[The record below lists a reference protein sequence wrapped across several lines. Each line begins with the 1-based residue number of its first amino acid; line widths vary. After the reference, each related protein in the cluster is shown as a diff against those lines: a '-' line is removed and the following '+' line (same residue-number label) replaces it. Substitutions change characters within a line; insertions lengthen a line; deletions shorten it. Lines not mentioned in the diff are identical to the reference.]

1 MGTAKKYLKS
11 YEAIESQA
19 KARYPKRRGAG
30 TAPQANKMISQQ
42 WAATGE
48 QEPRTLKDADPSKFD
63 WKAVAKDKEKQK
75 TDRKKRNL
83 KKQNF
88 VV

>member
-1 MGTAKKYLKS
+1 MSVRKYLKS
-11 YEAIESQA
+11 YEAIEIEA
-19 KARYPKRRGAG
+19 KARYPKRRGPG
-30 TAPQANKMISQQ
+30 TTPQAYKIISQQ

-48 QEPRTLKDADPSKFD
+48 QEPRTLKDADPNKVD

>member
-11 YEAIESQA
+11 YEAIENQA

-30 TAPQANKMISQQ
+30 TTPQANKMISQQ
-42 WAATGE
+42 WANTGE
-48 QEPRTLKDADPSKFD
+48 QEPRTLKDADPNKVD
-63 WKAVAKDKEKQK
+63 WKAVARDKEKQK
-75 TDRKKRNL
+75 IARKKRDM
-83 KKQNF
+83 KKRNF